1 MKLPVNAMELHG
13 PACWGCD
20 IVDALLVILGGS
32 AGSALVGGIFML
44 IQWKLNRK
52 ATQEDRAAELAA
64 LEGRELKRLVGVLL
78 EADRTI
84 LYDRI
89 KHLGKSYIARGY
101 ITVEE
106 LEDIDLMHG
115 VYHDKD
121 KLGGNGFLDALMK
134 TVHAI
139 DVRAS

>member
-1 MKLPVNAMELHG
+1 MG
-13 PACWGCD
+13 T
-20 IVDALLVILGGS
+20 
-32 AGSALVGGIFML
+32 ALVGGIFAL

-52 ATQEDRAAELAA
+52 AAQEDRAEATSTASCAA
-64 LEGRELKRLVGVLL
+64 RGQEIRELKLLVNVLV

-106 LEDIDLMHG
+106 LEDIDLMHT

-134 TVHAI
+134 TVHALE
-139 DVRAS
+139 VRAR

>member
-1 MKLPVNAMELHG
+1 ME
-13 PACWGCD
+13 
-20 IVDALLVILGGS
+20 IVLAILGG
-32 AGSALVGGIFML
+32 GVGTALVGGIFTL
-44 IQWKLNRK
+44 IQWRLNRK
-52 ATQEDRAAELAA
+52 AAREDRAQAISDNSCAA
-64 LEGRELKRLVGVLL
+64 RGQQIKNLERLVGVLVVA
-78 EADRTI
+78 ERTS

-106 LEDIDLMHG
+106 LEDIDQMHA

-134 TVHAI
+134 TVHALE
-139 DVRAS
+139 VRAM

>member
-1 MKLPVNAMELHG
+1 ME
-13 PACWGCD
+13 
-20 IVDALLVILGGS
+20 IVLAILGG
-32 AGSALVGGIFML
+32 GVGTALVGGIFTL
-44 IQWKLNRK
+44 IQWRLNRK
-52 ATQEDRAAELAA
+52 AAREDRAQAISDNSCAA
-64 LEGRELKRLVGVLL
+64 RGQQIKNLERLVGVLVVA
-78 EADRTI
+78 ERTS

-106 LEDIDLMHG
+106 LEDIDQMHA

-134 TVHAI
+134 TVHAL
-139 DVRAS
+139 DVRAA

>member
-1 MKLPVNAMELHG
+1 MQWLSVL
-13 PACWGCD
+13 
-20 IVDALLVILGGS
+20 LGGGV
-32 AGSALVGGIFML
+32 GSALVAGVFTL
-44 IQWKLNRK
+44 LQWRLGRK
-52 ATQEDRAAELAA
+52 AAREDRAAELAA
-64 LEGRELKRLVGVLL
+64 MEGRELKRLVGVLV

-106 LEDIDLMHG
+106 LEDIDLMHE
-115 VYHDKD
+115 VYHNKE

-134 TVHAI
+134 TVHSLE
-139 DVRAS
+139 VRVV

>member
-1 MKLPVNAMELHG
+1 MLQ
-13 PACWGCD
+13 W
-20 IVDALLVILGGS
+20 LLAILGG
-32 AGSALVGGIFML
+32 GVGTALVGGIFTL
-44 IQWKLNRK
+44 LQWRLERK
-52 ATQEDRAAELAA
+52 AAREDAGLTRQGQELT
-64 LEGRELKRLVGVLL
+64 ELKRLVRVLV

-89 KHLGKSYIARGY
+89 KHLGKSYIARGF

-106 LEDIDLMHG
+106 LEDIDLMHT

-134 TVHAI
+134 TVHTLE
-139 DVRAS
+139 VRA

>member
-1 MKLPVNAMELHG
+1 MQ
-13 PACWGCD
+13 W
-20 IVDALLVILGGS
+20 LLAILGG
-32 AGSALVGGIFML
+32 GVGTALVGGLFTL
-44 IQWKLNRK
+44 LQWKLNRK
-52 ATQEDRAAELAA
+52 AAREDRAAELDGQ
-64 LEGRELKRLVGVLL
+64 EVQELKRLVGVLV

-101 ITVEE
+101 VTVEE

-115 VYHDKD
+115 VYHNKD

-134 TVHAI
+134 TVHAL
-139 DVRAS
+139 DVRA

>member
-1 MKLPVNAMELHG
+1 M
-13 PACWGCD
+13 
-20 IVDALLVILGGS
+20 DALLVILGGS

-64 LEGRELKRLVGVLL
+64 LEGRELKRLVGVLV

-134 TVHAI
+134 TVHAL

>member
-1 MKLPVNAMELHG
+1 MEVIL
-13 PACWGCD
+13 A
-20 IVDALLVILGGS
+20 ILGG
-32 AGSALVGGIFML
+32 GVGTALVAGIFTL

-52 ATQEDRAAELAA
+52 AAKEDRTEAASTAVCATRGQEI
-64 LEGRELKRLVGVLL
+64 RELKKMMGVLI

-89 KHLGKSYIARGY
+89 KHLGKSYIARGF

-106 LEDIDLMHG
+106 LEDIDLMHA

-121 KLGGNGFLDALMK
+121 KLGGNGFLDALMSK
-134 TVHAI
+134 VHGL
-139 DVRAS
+139 DVRAA

>member
-1 MKLPVNAMELHG
+1 MG
-13 PACWGCD
+13 
-20 IVDALLVILGGS
+20 IVLAILGG
-32 AGSALVGGIFML
+32 GVGTALVGGIFTL
-44 IQWKLNRK
+44 IQWRLNRK
-52 ATQEDRAAELAA
+52 AAQEDRAQAVSDNSCAA
-64 LEGRELKRLVGVLL
+64 RGEQIKTLERLVNVLI

-121 KLGGNGFLDALMK
+121 KLGGNGFLDSLMK
-134 TVHAI
+134 TVHTL
-139 DVRAS
+139 DVRA

>member
-1 MKLPVNAMELHG
+1 ME
-13 PACWGCD
+13 
-20 IVDALLVILGGS
+20 ILLAVLGGG
-32 AGSALVGGIFML
+32 AGTALVGGIFTL

-52 ATQEDRAAELAA
+52 AAREDRKEAAGNSNCTQRGQEI
-64 LEGRELKRLVGVLL
+64 RELKRLVNVLV

-84 LYDRI
+84 MYDRI

-106 LEDIDLMHG
+106 LEDIDLMHT

-134 TVHAI
+134 TVHALE
-139 DVRAS
+139 VRVA

>member
-1 MKLPVNAMELHG
+1 MAV
-13 PACWGCD
+13 
-20 IVDALLVILGGS
+20 LGGG
-32 AGSALVGGIFML
+32 AGTALVGGVFTI
-44 IQWKLNRK
+44 IQWKLNRRA
-52 ATQEDRAAELAA
+52 ATEDRSCEARGKQIGELS
-64 LEGRELKRLVGVLL
+64 RLVEVLV

-89 KHLGKSYIARGY
+89 KHLGKSYIRRGY

-106 LEDIDLMHG
+106 LEDIKLMHE

-134 TVHAI
+134 TVHALE
-139 DVRAS
+139 VKAM